1 LDTVALLQSRQ
12 NESGDF
18 DALPVT
24 PRASGDDWDMKHRA
38 ALLLH
43 QPSMRFDFA
52 LGLQPVIQF
61 VPDLRPRHS
70 KIWKARRR
78 MNSGTLSGGELVF
91 GP

>member
-1 LDTVALLQSRQ
+1 LDTVALLLSRQ

-43 QPSMRFDFA
+43 QPQMRFDFA
-52 LGLQPVIQF
+52 LGLQPVIEF
-61 VPDLRPRHS
+61 VARLVSTTFKDLVGTASDEFRHTL
-70 KIWKARRR
+70 RR
-78 MNSGTLSGGELVF
+78 
-91 GP
+91 